1 MKLLTNLNKLKM
13 KIDLFCP
20 SRERIN
26 KVLTFICSIITTAK
40 DINNIN
46 LVLGVDDNDPKLDYY
61 LKIAQ
66 NLNFIQLVRYPA
78 GFFKEVGLSGLWN
91 QMAKETTGEIIA
103 MVGDDMKFETS
114 NWDEKILNE
123 FSSKKDNFYLIHCN
137 DGMRGPGNKYANVPP
152 LAVNSF
158 IHRDYVD
165 TIGQY
170 MEVIEPNT
178 YGDTYLDKVFE
189 LLDRKI
195 YYHDVVIRHLHFSE
209 YGGKDQ
215 VSVDLEKTREGIW
228 NNPNIFEEKLMPEIL
243 KEVEIIKKKIAK

>member
-1 MKLLTNLNKLKM
+1 M

-46 LVLGVDDNDPKLDYY
+46 LVLGVDDDDPKLDHY

-66 NLNFIQLVRYPA
+66 NLDFIQVVRYP
-78 GFFKEVGLSGLWN
+78 EGLIEEIGLCGLWN
-91 QMAKETTGEIIA
+91 VMAEQTTNEIIA
-103 MVGDDMKFETS
+103 MVGDDMKFETPD
-114 NWDEKILNE
+114 WDEKILKE
-123 FSSKKDNFYLIHCN
+123 FSNKEDNFYLIHCN

-158 IHRDYVD
+158 IHRDYVN
-165 TIGQY
+165 TVGHY
-170 MEVIEPNT
+170 MEEVEPNT
-178 YGDTYLDKVFE
+178 FGDTYLDKVFE

-195 YYHDVVIRHLHFSE
+195 YFHDIMIRHMHFSE

-215 VSVDLEKTREGIW
+215 VSVNIEKTREGIW
-228 NNPNIFEEKLMPEIL
+228 DDPTFFQEKLMPEIL
-243 KEVEIIKKKIAK
+243 KEVEIIKAKIA

>member
-1 MKLLTNLNKLKM
+1 M

-26 KVLTFICSIITTAK
+26 KVLTFICSVVTTAK

-46 LVLGVDDNDPKLDYY
+46 LVLGVDDDDPKLDIY

-66 NLNFIQLVRYPA
+66 NFSFIQLIRFPT
-78 GFFKEVGLSGLWN
+78 GLIEKVGLCGLWN
-91 QMAKETTGEIIA
+91 VMAEETTNDIIA
-103 MVGDDMKFETS
+103 MVGDDMVFETS
-114 NWDEKILNE
+114 DWDEKILNE
-123 FSSKKDNFYLIHCN
+123 FSNKKDNFYLIHCN
-137 DGMRGPGNKYANVPP
+137 DGMRGPGNKYASVPP

-158 IHRDYVD
+158 IHREYVE
-165 TIGQY
+165 TVGHY

-178 YGDTYLDKVFE
+178 FGDTYLDKVFE

-195 YYHDVVIRHLHFSE
+195 YFHNIMIRHKHFSE

-215 VSVDLEKTREGIW
+215 VSVNIEKTREGIW
-228 NNPNIFEEKLMPEIL
+228 DNPNIFEEKLMPEIL
-243 KEVEIIKKKIAK
+243 KEIEIIKGRISNG